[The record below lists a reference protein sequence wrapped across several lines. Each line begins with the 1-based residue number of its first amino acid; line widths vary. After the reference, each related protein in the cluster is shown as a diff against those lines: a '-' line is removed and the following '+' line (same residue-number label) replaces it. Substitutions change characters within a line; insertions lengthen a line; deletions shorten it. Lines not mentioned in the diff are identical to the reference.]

1 MRTTRLERG
10 FSLIELMIAV
20 AIGLVVTLAA
30 TGILI
35 RSESGKRTTV
45 STNDINQ
52 TGAYLSYTLD
62 RTLRSAG
69 SGYTQKWAQTFG
81 CAIHAQHSGT
91 TMLPRPSAWPA
102 PFASLPANPVLAPVV
117 IYAGASQ
124 AGSDVLAVMTG
135 NAGFGESPPT
145 VTPGSVTAT
154 SLNLRNTLGLRGD
167 DLVLVYDDSGSG
179 TGLPGCVLQQ
189 VQTGFAGSTAQT
201 LPFAGAYAAGT
212 VGGIDMTTLGLGSQ
226 TFAIDIGNVSA
237 ANTPQF
243 QFIGVGA
250 NNTLL
255 SYDLLQLGASD
266 DPLPLAEGVVEMRAL
281 YGVDTN
287 ATPDGYIDTWVSP
300 STSPWTAAEL
310 TNGSATANSNLRR
323 ILAVRVGLVLRS
335 QLIERDVVAP
345 STLTLFSDLP
355 LAVQHTVNLST
366 ADQHSRYRT
375 VEVTVPLR
383 NLLLLPIS

>member
-62 RTLRSAG
+62 RALRSAG
-69 SGYTQKWAQTFG
+69 SGYTQKWAQAFG
-81 CAIHAQHSGT
+81 CALHAQHSGT

-102 PFASLPANPVLAPVV
+102 PFASLPVNPVLAPVV

-145 VTPGSVTAT
+145 VTPGSVTAS
-154 SLNLRNTLGLRGD
+154 SLNLRNTLGMRGD
-167 DLVLVYDDSGSG
+167 DLVLLYDDSGSG
-179 TGLPGCVLQQ
+179 SGLPGCVLQQ
-189 VQTGFAGSTAQT
+189 VQTGFVGSTAQT

-212 VGGIDMTTLGLGSQ
+212 VDGVDMTTLGLGSQ
-226 TFAIDIGNVSA
+226 TFAIDIGNASA
-237 ANTPQF
+237 TNTPQF
-243 QFIGVGA
+243 QFIGVGS
-250 NNTLL
+250 NNTLS
-255 SYDLLQLGASD
+255 SYDLLQLGAGD
-266 DPLPLAEGVVEMRAL
+266 DAQPLAEGVVEMRAL

-287 ATPDGYIDTWVSP
+287 DDGSIDTWEDPAV
-300 STSPWTAAEL
+300 SPWTAAEL
-310 TNGSATANSNLRR
+310 TDGSTGARTNLRR

-345 STLTLFSDLP
+345 STLTLFGDLP
-355 LAVQHTVNLST
+355 AAVQRTVNIST

-375 VEVTVPLR
+375 VELTVPLR
-383 NLLLLPIS
+383 NLLLLPIT